1 MMRGEEHQV
10 VQFGA
15 SSKREQALA
24 GQLRLNSFFFLFL
37 WKIPPAVIQRK
48 QKQGTG
54 PRHQEHGVIRYR
66 LLSSSCIDQQ
76 TSSSQQITQTM

>member
-1 MMRGEEHQV
+1 MRGEEDQV

-15 SSKREQALA
+15 SSSGNKPLPVNS
-24 GQLRLNSFFFLFL
+24 GSTLFFYSFFME
-37 WKIPPAVIQRK
+37 IPPAVIQRK